1 MHYANVWNKVL
12 NPSEE
17 VKFEFSVGN
26 KYRKFGLILSLV
38 LFGIIF
44 LSGLI
49 SQSGFITSIG
59 LIFIALSFF
68 RFWYK
73 KVSNAYAFTDKRVL
87 IHHGWLSTKAQS
99 VDYSKITEV
108 SISEPFLSRII
119 TKSGDMSIHTGNI
132 TDALVLQNIEAP
144 YEIKKKLDALRHA

>member
-1 MHYANVWNKVL
+1 MHYANVWSKVL

-26 KYRKFGLILSLV
+26 KYRKFGLVLSLV
-38 LFGIIF
+38 LFGLIF

-49 SQSGFITSIG
+49 SQTSFLTWTG
-59 LIFIALSFF
+59 LILGAFSVF

-73 KVSNAYAFTDKRVL
+73 KVSNAYAFTDRRVL

-108 SISEPFLSRII
+108 SISEPFLSRVI